1 MNRPLD
7 ANILF
12 SGADGWATGMRPLGL
27 TNTIGFEFNHAAVVT
42 ARANHHLVVE
52 GDLSKV
58 DPAEHPALGLIGSPP
73 CQGLSPA
80 GNGAGLEDFTSLLW
94 AVRMVRRWIE
104 QGCMATLSDP
114 ELATTIWGW
123 TPEYAIAWLGSVIR
137 DPKSA
142 LILEPV
148 RWALRMPE
156 APHWIALEQVK
167 TALPVWEAL
176 ADLYRDMG
184 YSVWTGVVH
193 MEEFGLGTTRERAIL
208 LASAVHDLSDGPT
221 KTHTRYHHSRKDRRF
236 GYAAEQGLQPYVTA
250 AELLGFAE
258 AINDPVMAWPE
269 RDTVAE
275 AAWVYTR
282 PMVAMVGSF
291 RPDIAAGPGY
301 RKPGDGPRQNARG
314 SIILSVEQAA
324 KVQGFPDNYVW
335 DAVSEADARLQIGN
349 AVPPT
354 LATVLIRFVT
364 TGA

>member
-1 MNRPLD
+1 MNMYD

-27 TNTIGFEFNHAAVVT
+27 KGLGFEFNHAAVLT
-42 ARANHHLVVE
+42 ARANGHAVIE
-52 GDLSKV
+52 DDLSQV
-58 DPAEHPALGLIGSPP
+58 DPREHPALGLIGSPP

-80 GNGAGLEDFTSLLW
+80 GNGHG
-94 AVRMVRRWIE
+94 
-104 QGCMATLSDP
+104 LSDF
-114 ELATTIWGW
+114 ERLLF
-123 TPEYAIAWLGSVIR
+123 AIAKVREWIHSRNTDAGRYDGWSPEHAIIWLRQHIR
-137 DPKSA
+137 DEKSA

-156 APHWIALEQVK
+156 QPRWIALEQVK
-167 TALPVWEAL
+167 TALPIWEAM

-208 LASAVHDLSDGPT
+208 LASMDHDLSEGPT
-221 KTHTRYHHSRKDRRF
+221 RTHTRYHWSRAGRRNRF
-236 GYAAEQGLQPYVTA
+236 AQEQGLQPYVTA
-250 AELLGFAE
+250 ADLLDFGNGE
-258 AINDPVMAWPE
+258 VPVLAWPE
-269 RDTVAE
+269 RDSMVDAN
-275 AAWVYTR
+275 WVYTR

-301 RKPGDGPRQNARG
+301 RKPGDGPRQNAVG
-314 SIILSVEQAA
+314 SIILTVEQAA
-324 KVQGFPDNYVW
+324 KVQGFPDDYVW

-354 LATVLIRFVT
+354 LATILIRFVT
-364 TGA
+364 QGV